1 MSSLQCPARIFLAR
15 HGEAEYETALVTD
28 DGGSLTRR
36 GREQSRALADR
47 LRGERIARVWT
58 SPLSRAVQTAEIA
71 AATLGV
77 DVVVRE
83 ALREYGVGAL
93 AGTDQDEAGVIGPVF
108 RAWTDGDDTATIPGG
123 HAVAD
128 IVARTQEVLGEI
140 ADAHPGEAVLVVAH
154 GGVIQA
160 SLPGLVGRPRS
171 AAYDLALPA
180 AGAVELEADADGW
193 RLVRWDVGPD
203 EVRLS

>member
-36 GREQSRALADR
+36 GREQSRALAER
-47 LRGERIARVWT
+47 LRGERIARVWS

-71 AATLGV
+71 AAALGA

-83 ALREYGVGAL
+83 GLREYGVGSL
-93 AGTDQDEAGVIGPVF
+93 AGTDGDESAVLGPVF
-108 RAWTDGDDTATIPGG
+108 QAWVAGDDAATIPGG
-123 HAVAD
+123 ESVTGIVERVHA
-128 IVARTQEVLGEI
+128 VLGEI
-140 ADAHPGEAVLVVAH
+140 ADAHPGEAVLVVSH
-154 GGVIQA
+154 GGAILA
-160 SLPGLVGRPRS
+160 SVPELVGRARS
-171 AAYDLALPA
+171 TALELVLANT
-180 AGAVELEADADGW
+180 GIVELEADADGW
-193 RLVRWDVGPD
+193 RLVRWDVAHD

>member
-15 HGEAEYETALVTD
+15 HGEAEYEAALATD

-47 LRGERIARVWT
+47 LRGERIARVWC

-83 ALREYGVGAL
+83 GLRESGGRQ
-93 AGTDQDEAGVIGPVF
+93 AGGIDTDQRAPAPAAEPAVAGVVE
-108 RAWTDGDDTATIPGG
+108 R
-123 HAVAD
+123 V
-128 IVARTQEVLGEI
+128 QEVLREV
-140 ADAHPGEAVLVVAH
+140 ADAHPGEAVLVVGHRSALL
-154 GGVIQA
+154 A
-160 SLPGLVGRPRS
+160 ALPGLVGRARS
-171 AAYDLALPA
+171 STYDIEPPDV
-180 AGAVELEADADGW
+180 GHVTLEADADGW